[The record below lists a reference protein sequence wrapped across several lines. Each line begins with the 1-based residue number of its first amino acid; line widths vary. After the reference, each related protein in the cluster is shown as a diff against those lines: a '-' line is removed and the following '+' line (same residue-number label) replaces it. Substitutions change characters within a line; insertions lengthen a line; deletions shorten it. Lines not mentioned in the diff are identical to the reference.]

1 MVHGLAREI
10 KVPTPTAGR
19 AAAPFQI
26 LVAKG
31 QGERAVIAVLK
42 PQQASVSR
50 APAAGLGGIA
60 VEPYHDRRYLEPDGG
75 KMRKPRGVVI
85 TPFDETG
92 QRVGSAVRHGLQ
104 ALGVEIFYFDELR
117 PGASWANAVSDA
129 IGSADFIVA
138 DISRPNANVLYE
150 LGHAHALRKPS
161 ILLRS
166 RDADSRPPE
175 ALVGYHYIAYDPSD
189 LSALEQ
195 DVQRAAQRY
204 VERVASAP

>member
-1 MVHGLAREI
+1 MRIAAAAVLKGFDLVHGLAREI
-10 KVPTPTAGR
+10 KVPTPAAGR

-104 ALGVEIFYFDELR
+104 ALGVEIFYFDELH

-150 LGHAHALRKPS
+150 PATPTLCVSRASCCAAGMPTAVPRRRWSATTT
-161 ILLRS
+161 LLT
-166 RDADSRPPE
+166 
-175 ALVGYHYIAYDPSD
+175 I
-189 LSALEQ
+189 
-195 DVQRAAQRY
+195 RAI
-204 VERVASAP
+204 